1 MHSDAMVKRVLKS
14 EAIMADLSE
23 AEPMEDHDH
32 GIDLESDPDP
42 NTMAVATEEELELQ
56 DVPYEETDDDTG
68 KKKRINQYGH
78 VFPSPSARCYVM
90 ECRPHV
96 LRPPFFTFHFDER
109 KKV

>member
-42 NTMAVATEEELELQ
+42 NTLQIATEEELEPL
-56 DVPYEETDDDTG
+56 PYEEADDDTG
-68 KKKRINQYGH
+68 K
-78 VFPSPSARCYVM
+78 
-90 ECRPHV
+90 
-96 LRPPFFTFHFDER
+96 
-109 KKV
+109 

>member
-56 DVPYEETDDDTG
+56 DVPYEETDDDTVHTDDDPIRSG
-68 KKKRINQYGH
+68 
-78 VFPSPSARCYVM
+78 P
-90 ECRPHV
+90 
-96 LRPPFFTFHFDER
+96 
-109 KKV
+109 